1 VFNVLKLDRPRV
13 NTVAARL
20 CFLVAALL
28 TAGVVLAAQRP
39 SRDYTQWRGSQ
50 RDGSASAFVEPAK
63 WPAALTRRWKVEVG
77 EGYATPLVVGD
88 VVYVFTRRGDE
99 EGITALDAST
109 GREQWRS
116 SYPAPYSVATPAAAH
131 GAGPKAT
138 PVFHD
143 GRLFTLGISGIV
155 SAFDAR
161 RGARLWQTAPPK
173 EAAFFGAAVSP
184 VGSKDLVIV
193 HPGDYGPLT
202 AFDTRTGAVK
212 WTAGSGGFFAS
223 PILVSLEQTQQV
235 VSATQD
241 FVIGVTLDGRVL
253 WRFPLD
259 SKNGATTPV
268 LANDTIIVSAS
279 ERVVAFRP
287 RLRDGLWSV
296 ETMWETKDVSTY
308 VSSPVLAD
316 GVLYGLSTKQ
326 RGQFF
331 AIDAKTG
338 QVLWLGEPR
347 EADNTAVVKSGHI
360 LFLLNDDA
368 ELIVARASRRAFEPI
383 VRYTV
388 ADSATWAQP
397 AISGDR
403 IFIKDVSALTLWTLH

>member
-1 VFNVLKLDRPRV
+1 MAP
-13 NTVAARL
+13 RL
-20 CFLVAALL
+20 CLLVALVFLVGTALD
-28 TAGVVLAAQRP
+28 AQRV
-39 SRDYTQWRGSQ
+39 SRDYVQWRGAQ
-50 RDGSASAFVEPAK
+50 RDGSASAFVEPK
-63 WPAALTRRWKVEVG
+63 QWPDALTRRWKADVG
-77 EGYATPLVVGD
+77 EGYATPLIVGD
-88 VVYVFTRRGDE
+88 VVYVFTRLDGQ

-109 GREQWRS
+109 GRERWRS

-143 GRLFTLGISGIV
+143 GKLFTLGISGIV

-173 EAAFFGAAVSP
+173 EAAFYGAAVSP
-184 VGSKDLVIV
+184 LSIQDLVIV

-287 RLRDGLWSV
+287 RLRDSVWSV

-316 GVLYGLSTKQ
+316 GVLFGLSTKQ

-338 QVLWLGEPR
+338 QVLWLGTPR
-347 EADNTAVVKSGHI
+347 EADNTALVKAGQL

-368 ELIVARASRRAFEPI
+368 ELIVARANRKAFDPI
-383 VRYTV
+383 KRYVV

-403 IFIKDVSALTLWTLH
+403 IFIKDVNTLALWTIR

>member
-1 VFNVLKLDRPRV
+1 MANELSRAVY
-13 NTVAARL
+13 T
-20 CFLVAALL
+20 
-28 TAGVVLAAQRP
+28 P
-39 SRDYTQWRGSQ
+39 SK
-50 RDGSASAFVEPAK
+50 PA
-63 WPAALTRRWKVEVG
+63 
-77 EGYATPLVVGD
+77 
-88 VVYVFTRRGDE
+88 E
-99 EGITALDAST
+99 E
-109 GREQWRS
+109 
-116 SYPAPYSVATPAAAH
+116 H

-138 PVFHD
+138 PLFHD

-161 RGARLWQTAPPK
+161 SGKQLWQTAPPK
-173 EAAFFGAAVSP
+173 EAPFYGAAVSP
-184 VGSKDLVIV
+184 LGSKDLVIV

-223 PILVSLEQTQQV
+223 PILVSLERTPQV

-241 FVIGVTLDGRVL
+241 SVIGVSLDGRIL
-253 WRFPLD
+253 WRFPFD
-259 SKNGATTPV
+259 GQNGSTTPV
-268 LANDTIIVSAS
+268 LSNDTIIVNSP
-279 ERVVAFRP
+279 ERVIAFRP
-287 RLRDGLWSV
+287 RLRDGVWSV

-308 VSSPVLAD
+308 VSTPVLVD

-326 RGQFF
+326 RGQFY

-338 QVLWLGEPR
+338 QVLWLGDAARSRQHGARQSRPQL
-347 EADNTAVVKSGHI
+347 

-368 ELIVARASRRAFEPI
+368 ELIVARASRKAFDPI

-397 AISGDR
+397 AMSGNR
-403 IFIKDVSALTLWTLH
+403 IFIKDVDSLALWTVR